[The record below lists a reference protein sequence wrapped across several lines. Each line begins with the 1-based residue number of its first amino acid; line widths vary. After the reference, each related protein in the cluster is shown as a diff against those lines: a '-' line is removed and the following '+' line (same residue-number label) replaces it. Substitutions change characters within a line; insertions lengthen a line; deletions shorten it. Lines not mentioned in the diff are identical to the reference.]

1 MGDLVFDGSQHDTP
15 VGHYTYLV
23 RDDHWVWSEGMYELH
38 GYAAY
43 TLPVTTS
50 LLLQHKHPDDTARAF
65 EVLEKVVRD
74 GRPFSCYHRI
84 IDANKQ
90 VRSVLSVGTGV
101 RGDNGAVEQ
110 VTGFFVDLT
119 EVQRNETQ
127 ARLES
132 ALVRIAQTR
141 SVIDQAKGMI
151 MMATG
156 CDAADAFDLLRTHSS
171 RTNIKLNWLAHQL
184 VRAVASNSMT
194 TDTASHTAVMSFLD
208 ELTMHSLVP

>member
-1 MGDLVFDGSQHDTP
+1 MGDLLFDGSQHGTP

-23 RDDHWVWSEGMYELH
+23 RDDHWVWSEGIYELH
-38 GYAAY
+38 GYAPY
-43 TLPVTTS
+43 TVPATTA
-50 LLLQHKHPDDTARAF
+50 LLLQHKHPDDMARAF
-65 EVLEKVVRD
+65 EVLENVVRD

-101 RGDNGAVEQ
+101 RGDNGGVEQ

-127 ARLES
+127 AGVES

-151 MMATG
+151 MISTG

-171 RTNIKLNWLAHQL
+171 RSNIKLYELAHQL
-184 VRAVASNSMT
+184 VRAVESNSMP
-194 TDTASHTAVMSFLD
+194 TDTASRTAVMSFLN
-208 ELTMHSLVP
+208 ELAMHSLVP